1 MADSKK
7 VIAITEIHRT
17 IEPGVAGDKSKG
29 IRPKPPKVQIIAPK
43 TVFMASTKADRDD
56 DTSEFDRLLKSGAIR
71 EPEKD
76 EKVAVDIKNIVPEDD
91 ANAAKTGTK
100 KSVNAKSSQTTG
112 TKAGENKGSGEDGG
126 SKGAGDDLV

>member
-56 DTSEFDRLLKSGAIR
+56 GTSEFDRLLKSGAIR

-76 EKVAVDIKNIVPEDD
+76 EKVAVDIKNIVPEGD
-91 ANAAKTGTK
+91 AKSSQTTDTK
-100 KSVNAKSSQTTG
+100 KAADAKSSQTTG
-112 TKAGENKGSGEDGG
+112 TKAAETGG
-126 SKGAGDDLV
+126 STAAGAGGAGDDLV